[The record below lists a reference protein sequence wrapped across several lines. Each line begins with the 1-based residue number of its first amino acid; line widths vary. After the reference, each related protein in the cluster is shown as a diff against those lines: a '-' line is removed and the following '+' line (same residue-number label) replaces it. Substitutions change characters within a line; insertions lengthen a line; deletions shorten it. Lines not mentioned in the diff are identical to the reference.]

1 MRYLRRRIRSCA
13 RGPPEMLIRF
23 SPSARR
29 EFLDFIAH
37 VHNDRPMAAL
47 RFRERAEK
55 VLRRLETF
63 PSSGRKIPEFPHL
76 PHREVIVRPL
86 RFFYRVAGET
96 VWIVAVWHGAQIPRE
111 PGEPS

>member
-1 MRYLRRRIRSCA
+1 MRV
-13 RGPPEMLIRF
+13 RF

-29 EFLDFIAH
+29 EFLDFIAY
-37 VHNDRPMAAL
+37 VHDDRPMAAV

-55 VLRRLETF
+55 VLRRLEVF
-63 PSSGRKIPEFPHL
+63 PESGRKIPEFPHL

-96 VWIVAVWHGAQIPRE
+96 VWIVAVWHGAQLPTK
-111 PGEPS
+111 PGEPT